1 MVEEEGASRWHMLG
15 FGTWPPFLPSML
27 QILEM
32 IVGIAVCGS
41 LPGITS
47 PALALGSL
55 HVTSCWWV
63 WTVGMIWVLLGHRS
77 LASSWETLRPSH
89 MGARGSPLFH
99 AFSPSPRPR

>member
-55 HVTSCWWV
+55 
-63 WTVGMIWVLLGHRS
+63 LLARHILLVDLDSRDDMGPARS
-77 LASSWETLRPSH
+77 
-89 MGARGSPLFH
+89 
-99 AFSPSPRPR
+99 